1 MILISLGANLP
12 FRRCAPAQTLRNA
25 LATLSDNGI
34 TPLKVS
40 RFYETQAWPDPAD
53 PSFVNAVAAV
63 ETLHAPPALIRV
75 LHDIEF
81 IFGRV
86 RIAPN
91 APRTLDLDIVDYDGR
106 IEAGPPELP
115 HPRIAGRGFVLV
127 PLGEI
132 APDWRHPASGK
143 TVNDLLSELA
153 PEARALK
160 PLETP

>member
-1 MILISLGANLP
+1 MH
-12 FRRCAPAQTLRNA
+12 
-25 LATLSDNGI
+25 
-34 TPLKVS
+34 
-40 RFYETQAWPDPAD
+40 E
-53 PSFVNAVAAV
+53 
-63 ETLHAPPALIRV
+63 
-75 LHDIEF
+75 IES

-86 RIAPN
+86 RTAPN

-132 APDWRHPASGK
+132 APDWRHPVSGK